1 MDLTDRVAV
10 VTGGG
15 TGIGRAVCEALA
27 EAGAR
32 GVVIG
37 YSRSADDAER
47 TAARLDALGCAGHA
61 VCADVADD
69 AQVRRLAAAALERFG
84 SVDVLVNNA
93 GATRW
98 VDYPDLESLTD
109 EVWRE
114 VMGVNLM
121 GAFYASRALA
131 GPLREAGG
139 AIVNVS
145 SISGHRA
152 GGSSIVYAV
161 SKAALLHLTRTLA
174 VALAP
179 QVRVNAV
186 SPGTVATRWQT
197 DRLGEDG
204 FKAMTERE
212 RGLVPLARTADP
224 EHVAQAVLGLLR
236 ADLVTGETL
245 VVDGGKH
252 LLY

>member
-1 MDLTDRVAV
+1 MDLTGKVAV

-15 TGIGRAVCEALA
+15 TGIGRAVCESLA
-27 EAGAR
+27 RAGAR

-37 YSRSADDAER
+37 YSRSADDAAD
-47 TAARLDALGCAGHA
+47 TVAALGRLDCAGHP

-69 AQVRRLAAAALERFG
+69 QQVRRMAQAALDAFG
-84 SVDVLVNNA
+84 EVHVLVNNA

-98 VDYPDLESLTD
+98 VDYPDLDSLTD
-109 EVWRE
+109 DVWRE

-121 GAFYASRALA
+121 GAFYAARALA
-131 GPLREAGG
+131 DPLRATSG

-186 SPGTVATRWQT
+186 SPGTVATRWQI

-204 FKAMTERE
+204 FAQMTEAE
-212 RGLVPLARTADP
+212 RGRVPLARTAGP
-224 EHVAQAVLGLLR
+224 EHVAEAVLGLLS